1 MTVIE
6 CINLRK
12 SFKKTQ
18 ALDDFSVLIEEN
30 KITGLIGRNGAGK
43 TTLLKIIAGYL
54 KPTSGEVKIFGQNP
68 FNSLHVAANL
78 IFVDEQMSFPESWT
92 LEEILD
98 SLGLFYPHWNKELAF
113 RLLAYF
119 SLNPKQTHSRL
130 SKGMRSTFNVII
142 GLAAR
147 CPLTIFDEP
156 TTGMD
161 AAVRKD
167 FYRALLKDYVA
178 HPRTILLSSHLL
190 SEIENILEDILLI
203 KDGRKCLHLPVTELK
218 YYALGL
224 RGKTAA
230 LNQFLTGKEEFYRE
244 DFAPEQ
250 SFVVTKNDFSEAEL
264 RELKKAGIS
273 TSAVPTEDVCVYL
286 TAQSKGGINDVFNR
300 D

>member
-1 MTVIE
+1 MAIIE
-6 CINLRK
+6 CINL
-12 SFKKTQ
+12 KKHFQKNQ
-18 ALDDFSVLIEEN
+18 ALDDFLALIEEN

-54 KPTSGEVKIFGQNP
+54 KPTSGEVKVFGQNP
-68 FNSLHVAANL
+68 FNNLHVSANL
-78 IFVDEQMSFPESWT
+78 IFIDEQMSFPESWQ
-92 LEEILD
+92 LEEIFD
-98 SLGLFYPHWNKELAF
+98 SLGLFYPHWNKELAL

-119 SLNPKQTHSRL
+119 SLNPKQVHNSL
-130 SKGMRSTFNVII
+130 SKGMRSTFHAII

-190 SEIENILEDILLI
+190 NEIENILEDILLI
-203 KDGRKCLHLPVTELK
+203 KQGKKCLHLPVSELK
-218 YYALGL
+218 SYALGL

-250 SFVVTKNDFSEAEL
+250 SFVVTKNDFSEDEL

-273 TSAVPTEDVCVYL
+273 TSAVPTEDICVYL
-286 TAQSKGGINDVFNR
+286 TAQNKGGINDVFNR